1 MVNYLFLFILFGII
15 GWIIDTTYRSIISKK
30 YESGTQL
37 LFFSPIYAIG
47 GLILIIIYE
56 NLKVHFIIQI
66 IIASIFLM
74 TLELLSGIFSEKIM
88 RKKYWDYSNNKWNFK
103 GYLDIL
109 HSFYW
114 IILASLIRIIY
125 PYLKI

>member
-1 MVNYLFLFILFGII
+1 MVNYLFLFIIFGII

-30 YESGTQL
+30 YDSRTQL

-47 GLILIIIYE
+47 GTILIIIYE
-56 NLKVHFIIQI
+56 NVKVHFIIQI
-66 IIASIFLM
+66 IIVSILFIA
-74 TLELLSGIFSEKIM
+74 LELISGIFSEKIM
-88 RKKYWDYSNNKWNFK
+88 KKKYWDYSNNKWNFK
-103 GYLDIL
+103 GYIDAL

-114 IILASLIRIIY
+114 IILATLIRIIY